1 MCSSRKTVH
10 AMDNS
15 SESDSSETETIGSH
29 FIGSVHSSNTKDE
42 AFATLLLGKQNC
54 EVKFKL
60 DTALK
65 IINLSKWCLKQQVSK
80 LANLNAIFLLDDS
93 QMLITYY
100 SD

>member
-1 MCSSRKTVH
+1 MH
-10 AMDNS
+10 
-15 SESDSSETETIGSH
+15 
-29 FIGSVHSSNTKDE
+29 
-42 AFATLLLGKQNC
+42 LLLADCDANFDLHLNTVC
-54 EVKFKL
+54 EVIPWMHAAGRHTHAKFL
-60 DTALK
+60 PMYTLK

>member
-1 MCSSRKTVH
+1 MQQIKL
-10 AMDNS
+10 
-15 SESDSSETETIGSH
+15 GQ
-29 FIGSVHSSNTKDE
+29 K
-42 AFATLLLGKQNC
+42 AT
-54 EVKFKL
+54 
-60 DTALK
+60 LK

>member
-1 MCSSRKTVH
+1 MRI
-10 AMDNS
+10 
-15 SESDSSETETIGSH
+15 SDIKIQTM
-29 FIGSVHSSNTKDE
+29 
-42 AFATLLLGKQNC
+42 AT
-54 EVKFKL
+54 
-60 DTALK
+60 LK